1 MDNRLI
7 FLYCSMTELWGH
19 VRRAGAGNGKTGTSE
34 VGDMQEN
41 PHIRPEDVTWSE
53 LKVAKHASQPP
64 RKAAIALYVPVP

>member
-1 MDNRLI
+1 
-7 FLYCSMTELWGH
+7 
-19 VRRAGAGNGKTGTSE
+19 
-34 VGDMQEN
+34 MQEN